1 MSRVG
6 ARCATTFASHL
17 CLWLSRGVVRRGGE
31 GRGQLFGRSSLHF
44 AAYHGQTDAVRVLVQ
59 LGTPLNVTSSP
70 LRWTGASISW
80 ISCLWHDAGGRV
92 RAAPARSRKLSLSRC
107 RLCPVV
113 PPFLAFSCFPGL
125 VGDHA
130 RFVRHVMLLVLH
142 APCAGDRPQPCTMR
156 RSAATTKP

>member
-1 MSRVG
+1 MSFIVSFIAFSVVYDRRKIQRK
-6 ARCATTFASHL
+6 RC
-17 CLWLSRGVVRRGGE
+17 GGE

-44 AAYHGQTDAVRVLVQ
+44 AAYHGQTEAVRVLVQ

-70 LRWTGASISW
+70 LRWTGASISL
-80 ISCLWHDAGGRV
+80 ISSLWHHAGGRV
-92 RAAPARSRKLSLSRC
+92 RSALAHSRKLSLSRC
-107 RLCPVV
+107 RLCPVL
-113 PPFLAFSCFPGL
+113 PSFLAVSCFPGL

-142 APCAGDRPQPCTMR
+142 GSCAGDHPQPCTMR